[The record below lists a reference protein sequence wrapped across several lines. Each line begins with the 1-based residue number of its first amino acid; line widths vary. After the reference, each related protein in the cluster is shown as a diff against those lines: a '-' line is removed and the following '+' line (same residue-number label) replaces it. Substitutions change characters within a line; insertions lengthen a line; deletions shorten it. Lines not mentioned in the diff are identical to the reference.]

1 MKLNERLTRLSE
13 ILVNLPANPFQKL
26 AESAGDILPCDFLAV
41 CLLTPDG
48 NGYRV
53 HALLGDLAA
62 LLPARIFNLQEGLAG
77 LVIRTGRTTL
87 CDDISQ
93 GPQMNDDLEGLSVRL
108 NLLSALV
115 LPLRYKD
122 RVLGALYF
130 AAQPPVIYDLDDM
143 QIGSLLAAGLAI
155 CLESARL
162 YESTAQ
168 ERRLLLGVLNGSRDA
183 ILVVAPTGVVL
194 LANPALGKM
203 VQVDAAGMMG
213 RPYAQVI
220 THAGLRQLLAGDD
233 GEAMVEI
240 NLPEGRVAQA
250 NRMELFAPSGEKIG
264 KAVVLRDVT
273 PLRNLERMKSE
284 FVQTVSHDLKN
295 PISSV
300 VLATELLLR
309 AGKLNELQQEM
320 AQRILDTA
328 YYMDA
333 LVSDLLDLGQIEARL
348 GLKRAPLDLAE
359 LARAVLADLYPQAME
374 KQIEL
379 VLEAA
384 DRVIVMG
391 DRQRLRQVLLNL
403 ISNAIKYTPASGAVT
418 VFIEVEAGSVTVR
431 VQDKGI
437 GIPADSLPHLFDKF
451 YRVKNAATAGI
462 NGAGLGLAIAKGV
475 IDAHQGRIWVESE
488 EGAGSVFA
496 FSLPL
501 ET

>member
-13 ILVNLPANPFQKL
+13 MLVNLPANPLARL
-26 AESAGDILPCDFLAV
+26 AENAGAILPCDFLAV

-53 HALLGDLAA
+53 QALLGDLAA
-62 LLPARIFNLQEGLAG
+62 LLPARVFGAHEGLPG
-77 LVIRTGRTTL
+77 LVIRTGRTIL

-93 GPQMNDDLEGLSVRL
+93 HPQISDDLEGFGIRL

-122 RVLGALYF
+122 QVLGALYF
-130 AAQPPVIYDLDDM
+130 GAQPPVAYDLDDM
-143 QIGSLLAAGLAI
+143 QIGSLLAAGLSI

-162 YESTAQ
+162 YQSAAA
-168 ERRLLLGVLNGSRDA
+168 ERRLLAGVLSSGRDA
-183 ILVVAPTGVVL
+183 AVVIGPTGVVL

-203 VQVDAAGMMG
+203 LQTDAAAMVGQ
-213 RPYAQVI
+213 PYAHVI
-220 THAGLRQLLAGDD
+220 THAGLQQLLAGGN

-240 NLPEGRVAQA
+240 TLPGGRLVRAS
-250 NRMELFAPSGEKIG
+250 RIEVSAPSGEKVGRAAI
-264 KAVVLRDVT
+264 LRDMT
-273 PLRNLERMKSE
+273 PRSELERMKSE

-309 AGKLNELQQEM
+309 SGDLNELQQEM
-320 AQRILDTA
+320 AQRVLDTA
-328 YYMDA
+328 YYMDS

-348 GLKRAPLDLAE
+348 GLKRAPLDLAV
-359 LARAVLADLYPQAME
+359 LARAVLADLYPQAAE

-379 VLEAA
+379 TLEAA
-384 DRVIVMG
+384 DQVMVTG
-391 DRQRLRQVLLNL
+391 DRQRLRQVLMNL
-403 ISNAIKYTPASGAVT
+403 IGNAIKYTPVSGAVT
-418 VFIEVEAGSVTVR
+418 VSIALEAGDVTVR
-431 VQDKGI
+431 VQDNGI
-437 GIPADSLPHLFDKF
+437 GIPADSLPFVFDKF

-462 NGAGLGLAIAKGV
+462 NGTGLGLAIARSV
-475 IDAHQGRIWVESE
+475 IEAHQGRIWVDSE
-488 EGAGSVFA
+488 EGAGSAFA
-496 FSLPL
+496 FSVPR